1 MTYSDSKHP
10 MGILLIAIVT
20 SFVVASSL
28 NVYPLSPSMAT
39 LRPMVMIMVLIFWL
53 LFQPRYVGIFT
64 AFTIGLAADLLM
76 DTHLG
81 QQAFAAVMVALVIKI
96 SSIYVRKLNTV
107 NAWLIASLGLLLFQL
122 SLWMLQMF
130 IQNIFVAQSAFSL
143 LMSIV
148 SWPLVLLSVTKICAL
163 ISSVTT
169 SIIAFESLSV
179 ISSVNVIGS
188 RIYAQHESCQ
198 S

>member
-1 MTYSDSKHP
+1 MAYSDSNHP
-10 MGILLIAIVT
+10 VGLLLVAIVL
-20 SFVVASSL
+20 SFVAASSL

-64 AFTIGLAADLLM
+64 AFTIGLIADLLM

-81 QQAFAAVMVALVIKI
+81 QQAFAAVVVALAIKI
-96 SSIYVRKLNTV
+96 SSIYVRQLNTV
-107 NAWLIASLGLLLFQL
+107 SAWLIASLSLLLFQL

-130 IQNIFVAQSAFSL
+130 IQDIFVAQSVLSL

-148 SWPLVLLSVTKICAL
+148 SWPLVLLAL
-163 ISSVTT
+163 RKF
-169 SIIAFESLSV
+169 A
-179 ISSVNVIGS
+179 
-188 RIYAQHESCQ
+188 R
-198 S
+198 

>member
-1 MTYSDSKHP
+1 MAYYDSKHP
-10 MGILLIAIVT
+10 VGLLLVAIVL

-64 AFTIGLAADLLM
+64 AFTIGLIADLLM

-81 QQAFAAVMVALVIKI
+81 QQAFAAVMVALAIKI
-96 SSIYVRKLNTV
+96 SSIYVRQLNTV
-107 NAWLIASLGLLLFQL
+107 SAWLIASLSLLLFQL

-130 IQNIFVAQSAFSL
+130 IQNIFVAQSALSL

-148 SWPLVLLSVTKICAL
+148 SWPLVLLAL
-163 ISSVTT
+163 RKF
-169 SIIAFESLSV
+169 A
-179 ISSVNVIGS
+179 
-188 RIYAQHESCQ
+188 R
-198 S
+198 